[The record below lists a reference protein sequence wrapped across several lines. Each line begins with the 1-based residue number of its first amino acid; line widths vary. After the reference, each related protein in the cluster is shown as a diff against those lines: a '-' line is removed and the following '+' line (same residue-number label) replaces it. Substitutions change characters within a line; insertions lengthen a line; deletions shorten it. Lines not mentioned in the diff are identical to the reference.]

1 MGDWR
6 PSSEA
11 VMSYRIR
18 PDSPVRKNV
27 RRLARRELDRSL
39 AALADPGE
47 LGLEETVHDVRKRC
61 KKVRGVLRLARPGL
75 GREYSR
81 ANAGV
86 RDAAREL
93 SGLRDAHATLAT
105 FDELVA
111 ATRGDAADGGALA
124 RVRRGLAARA
134 GAGGDADA
142 QRALARAAERLAEV
156 RRRVPR
162 WSPDDDVAVLLG
174 GLEANYA
181 RARRA
186 FHASLDHPADEALH
200 EWRKRV
206 KYGWHHAKLMHP
218 VAPSALGPMAKRLK
232 DLSDGLGDD
241 HDLAVLRA
249 LIVAAPRD
257 FGGAASTKAVAL
269 IDGARGDLQD
279 RCLRLGARIYAE
291 PAPAFRKR
299 LGGYWAAWQTLGR
312 ERPAGEI
319 GELASEPADRPPHAA
334 DLLSAAAR

>member
-1 MGDWR
+1 
-6 PSSEA
+6 
-11 VMSYRIR
+11 MSYRLR
-18 PDSPVRKNV
+18 PDTSVRKNV

-39 AALADPGE
+39 AALDEPGE
-47 LGLEETVHDVRKRC
+47 LGLAETVHDVRKRC
-61 KKVRGVLRLARPGL
+61 KKVRAVLRLARPGL
-75 GREYSR
+75 GQEYSR

-111 ATRGDAADGGALA
+111 ATHGDAADGGTLE

-134 GAGGDADA
+134 GAAGDADA
-142 QRALARAAERLAEV
+142 EPALADAAERLAEV

-162 WSPDDDVAVLLG
+162 WSPGDDVEVLLG

-186 FHASLDHPADEALH
+186 FRLSLDDPDDEALH
-200 EWRKRV
+200 EWRKRT
-206 KYGWHHAKLMHP
+206 KYGWHHVKLMDP

-257 FGGAASTKAVAL
+257 FGGAASKEAVAL
-269 IDGARGDLQD
+269 IDGARADLQD
-279 RCLRLGARIYAE
+279 RCHRLGARVYAE

-299 LGGYWAAWQTLGR
+299 LGRYWAAWRTQGR

-319 GELASEPADRPPHAA
+319 GDLASEPADRPLDAA
-334 DLLSAAAR
+334 DLLAAAAR